1 MNQKI
6 YSQRAQN
13 LIEKPSGLKTD
24 LPHGFHVTLD
34 GNDKIL
40 TLNYGVETKV
50 QSGVPLVLFNE
61 VFVRLGTGKNL
72 ATLSF
77 LNFREAENF
86 LRDEN
91 SSPAFSLESAEITAV
106 EVLFLEAQ
114 MNLLS
119 SLAIALLKKS
129 ELSPEIFSPVW
140 EQKSLVEKNQ
150 ASLLLSQKL
159 NFFLPPEKKW
169 EVLLA
174 EADSLS
180 IKTASTQWS
189 SSLYENFLRP
199 IWGEFTGAQD
209 IKVVA
214 V

>member
-13 LIEKPSGLKTD
+13 LIEKPAGLKTD
-24 LPHGFHVTLD
+24 LPHGFLVTLD
-34 GNDKIL
+34 KNDKIL
-40 TLNYGVETKV
+40 TLNYGPEEKV
-50 QSGVPLVLFNE
+50 QSGIPLVLFNE
-61 VFVRLGTGKNL
+61 VFVRLGIGKTL
-72 ATLSF
+72 ASLSF

-91 SSPAFSLESAEITAV
+91 STPAFSLESAEITEV
-106 EVLFLEAQ
+106 EELYIEAQ
-114 MNLLS
+114 LSLLS

-129 ELSPEIFSPVW
+129 ELSPEIFSPDW

-159 NFFLPPEKKW
+159 NYFLPPEKKW

-174 EADSLS
+174 EADNLS
-180 IKTASTQWS
+180 IKTASSQWS
-189 SSLYENFLRP
+189 SSNYENFLQP
-199 IWGEFTGAQD
+199 IFRLFTGAQD
-209 IKVVA
+209 IKVIA

>member
-1 MNQKI
+1 LNQKI

-13 LIEKPSGLKTD
+13 LIEHPVGLKTD
-24 LPHGFHVTLD
+24 LPFGFNVTLD
-34 GNDKIL
+34 ANDKIL
-40 TLNYGVETKV
+40 TLNYGRVEKV
-50 QSGVPLVLFNE
+50 EARVPLALFYE
-61 VFVRLGTGKNL
+61 VFVGLGIKKNL
-72 ATLSF
+72 ASLSL

-91 SSPAFSLESAEITAV
+91 SIPSFSLESTEITAV
-106 EVLFLEAQ
+106 EELFIEAQ

-119 SLAIALLKKS
+119 TLAIALLKK
-129 ELSPEIFSPVW
+129 EALSKEIFSPVW

-150 ASLLLSQKL
+150 VTVLLSQKL
-159 NFFLPPEKKW
+159 NIFLPPEKKW

-180 IKTASTQWS
+180 IKTASSQWS
-189 SSLYENFLRP
+189 SALYEKFLQP
-199 IWGEFTGAQD
+199 IWNEFTGAQD